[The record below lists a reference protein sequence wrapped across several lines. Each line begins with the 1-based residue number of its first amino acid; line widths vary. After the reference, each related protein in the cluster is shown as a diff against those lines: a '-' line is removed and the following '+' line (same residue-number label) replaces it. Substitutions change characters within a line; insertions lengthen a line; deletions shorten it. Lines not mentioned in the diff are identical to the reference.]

1 MPEATVPA
9 AALRWRLGTTAITAE
24 VCMLKKFRDFA
35 MRGNV
40 VDLAIGVI
48 IGVAFGKIVDSLVS
62 DIFMPVV
69 GAVTGGLD
77 FSNYF
82 TALSRNVTADS
93 LAEAKK
99 QGAVLAW
106 GNFIT
111 VTINFIIIA
120 GVLFLVVNA
129 MQKLRQQE
137 EKAAPPPPAR
147 SEKLLEERK
156 SVV

>member
-1 MPEATVPA
+1 
-9 AALRWRLGTTAITAE
+9 
-24 VCMLKKFRDFA
+24 MLKKFRDFA
-35 MRGNV
+35 MKGNV

-48 IGVAFGKIVDSLVS
+48 IGVAFGRIVDSLVG

-82 TALSRNVTADS
+82 TGLSKTVTADT

-111 VTINFIIIA
+111 IVINFIIIA
-120 GVLFLVVNA
+120 GVLFLVVNT
-129 MQKLRQQE
+129 MQKLKQKE
-137 EKAAPPPPAR
+137 EAAPAAPEPPTR
-147 SEKLLEERK
+147 SEKLLEEIRDLLK
-156 SVV
+156 K